1 MANKIME
8 VTKLLGLE
16 SFEEFK
22 IEDYPT
28 SKFRFTDS
36 EFQVTS
42 FEAWSNAN
50 PMILGLLICGKK
62 ITRLPY
68 HPKFDDKYWTYV
80 DSTWFPT
87 TFLWKETPIDYA
99 FLGSG
104 MVFRSYEE
112 AIAGRAD
119 VYRKLTD
126 REWKGE

>member
-42 FEAWSNAN
+42 FETWSNAN

-68 HPKFDDKYWTYV
+68 HPKFGDKYWTLTGQDFGATVVAWGNCVVDYV
-80 DSTWFPT
+80 R
-87 TFLWKETPIDYA
+87 LK
-99 FLGSG
+99 LG
-104 MVFRSYEE
+104 
-112 AIAGRAD
+112 I
-119 VYRKLTD
+119 VYRTKKEALANRDEIYQMLTGN
-126 REWKGE
+126 RLEV